1 MGGNRLTALF
11 PFVNS
16 SASPGE
22 AVAGHL
28 LNLLILFVHPS
39 RLPEL
44 LYPVFW
50 NNIPIGE

>member
-1 MGGNRLTALF
+1 MLTALF

-16 SASPGE
+16 SSSPAE

-28 LNLLILFVHPS
+28 LNLLILFVHPP
-39 RLPEL
+39 RLSEL
-44 LYPVFW
+44 LYPLFW